1 MQFKPVFKMVAFLM
15 SLALIGL
22 LSGCGGDKTAQA
34 GKEAGTKKQTI
45 RLTVGSANTPES
57 TSWTKIVDEYF
68 IVEVNKRLAE
78 KTNYQIDWNKAYG
91 GSVAKTG
98 EELKAVQQGLLDVSC
113 VVVAYE
119 ASRLPLHNFTYWV
132 PFGPPDPVMLSKVVR
147 KIYDEFPIMKG
158 AFEKDYNQKFLGF
171 AATQNYNLVAKFP
184 VKSVDDL
191 KGKKIAAVGPN
202 LHFLKGSGSVPVQST
217 IPEMYTSFQTGVY
230 EGWVMYPNTVVGL
243 KIWEVAPYYIK
254 GVDFGSIILT
264 PVTININT
272 WNKLPEEVKKVF
284 LEVGNDLCDVA
295 AKDVKDSFEKDLA
308 LWKEKGGKIIEFD
321 PVERAKWAEMLPN
334 NPNERAKELD
344 AKGYPASQLLKRY
357 FQLLSENG
365 YKLPR
370 TFEIN

>member
-1 MQFKPVFKMVAFLM
+1 MQIKSISKMIAILI
-15 SLALIGL
+15 SLTLIGL
-22 LSGCGGDKTAQA
+22 LFGCGGDKTSQA
-34 GKEAGTKKQTI
+34 GKEEGAKKQTI

-57 TSWTKIVDEYF
+57 TSWTRIVDEYF

-78 KTNYQIDWNKAYG
+78 KTNYQIEWVKAYG
-91 GSVAKTG
+91 GSVAKVG
-98 EELKAVQQGLLDVSC
+98 EELMAVKQGLLDVSC

-132 PFGPPDPVMLSKVVR
+132 PFGPPDPVLLVKVGK
-147 KIYDEFPIMKG
+147 KIYDEFPLMKG
-158 AFEKDYNQKFLGF
+158 TFEKDYNQKFLGF
-171 AATQNYNLVAKFP
+171 AVTQNYNMVAKFP
-184 VKSVDDL
+184 IKTLDDL

-202 LHFLKGSGSVPVQST
+202 LHFLEGSGAVPVQSV

-264 PVTININT
+264 PVTVNLNT
-272 WNKLPEEVKKVF
+272 WNRLPEEVKKVF

-295 AKDVKDSFEKDLA
+295 AKDVRESFEKDLA
-308 LWKEKGGKIIEFD
+308 LWKEKGGTIVEFN
-321 PVERAKWAEMLPN
+321 PAERVKWAEMLPN
-334 NPNERAKELD
+334 TPNERAKELD

-357 FQLLSENG
+357 FQLLEENG
-365 YKLPR
+365 YTLPR
-370 TFEIN
+370 IFEIT